1 MDLIVRINRKY
12 TPMKPLRYRVPRVLM
27 LLVLAGSSMLCALRP
42 SVARAAEGVDVSGL
56 WGRTKNLSAIVTRN
70 AAVRV
75 GLNIGATAP
84 YGIPKGV
91 GIISYAPIFASIIG
105 FEKELYFAPRW
116 FANVGLQLEYK
127 GMRTRSEVH
136 DFYTEVVQDDGQN
149 VARVAGRSYIT
160 MPLHLGFV
168 VGPHLLLKAGGYA
181 SFSLGQSFTGSVE
194 NGFLWTKP
202 DPATGVSNKIF
213 IERAEFNFS
222 SKLRRWDFG
231 AEAVATMILS
241 DHLFMDLGLA
251 FGVHG
256 AFSSRFTALPFKMYN
271 IYASFCV
278 GYRFSPLGRDDT
290 QAK

>member
-1 MDLIVRINRKY
+1 M
-12 TPMKPLRYRVPRVLM
+12 TRV
-27 LLVLAGSSMLCALRP
+27 S
-42 SVARAAEGVDVSGL
+42 
-56 WGRTKNLSAIVTRN
+56 
-70 AAVRV
+70 
-75 GLNIGATAP
+75 
-84 YGIPKGV
+84 
-91 GIISYAPIFASIIG
+91 
-105 FEKELYFAPRW
+105 
-116 FANVGLQLEYK
+116 
-127 GMRTRSEVH
+127 
-136 DFYTEVVQDDGQN
+136 
-149 VARVAGRSYIT
+149 RSYIT

-231 AEAVATMILS
+231 VEAVATMILS

>member
-1 MDLIVRINRKY
+1 MM
-12 TPMKPLRYRVPRVLM
+12 PSRYRVPPIPM
-27 LLVLAGSSMLCALRP
+27 LLVIAGSFMLCALRP
-42 SVARAAEGVDVSGL
+42 CAARAAEGVDVSGL

-91 GIISYAPIFASIIG
+91 GIISYAPIFASIFG

-149 VARVAGRSYIT
+149 VARVAGIFTGENVTRVSRSYIT

-231 AEAVATMILS
+231 VEAVATMILS

-251 FGVHG
+251 FGVHE

-278 GYRFSPLGRDDT
+278 GYRFSPLGKDDT